1 LAKYLKTQ
9 QDVVVKRYT
18 SGQVK
23 AGELQRQME
32 RVMKACEKRYESGLC
47 RVIGVS
53 VDEKGRVSTVMELM
67 DGDLRNFIDR
77 SDSLLSYGAR
87 LRLMSAIARGI
98 RELHG
103 CGFIHKDLKASNILV
118 SFSPLKLRLEKEML
132 TYPRHAKFRDR
143 RLIDVR
149 IGDYESSDVVMGT
162 GFFRAPE
169 VLRALR
175 DGTKVEYSAAVDVYG
190 FGMVC
195 YELLT
200 GNLPFQGHRL
210 SDYDLV
216 LSGERPDV
224 SNEVP
229 WMRNLLH
236 RCWHEDPHQ
245 RPGWDEILKILM

>member
-1 LAKYLKTQ
+1 
-9 QDVVVKRYT
+9 
-18 SGQVK
+18 
-23 AGELQRQME
+23 ME
-32 RVMKACEKRYESGLC
+32 RVMKASEKRYESGLC
-47 RVIGVS
+47 GVIGVS

-67 DGDLRNFIDR
+67 DGDLRNFIDFCHP
-77 SDSLLSYGAR
+77 LLSYDDKLG
-87 LRLMSAIARGI
+87 LMKAIARGI
-98 RELHG
+98 KELHG

-118 SFSPLKLRLEKEML
+118 SPVPSVKLHWRVKDKLRISLENTKSC
-132 TYPRHAKFRDR
+132 YW
-143 RLIDVR
+143 RLIDVK
-149 IGDYESSDVVMGT
+149 IGDYESSDVVLGT

-175 DGTKVEYSAAVDVYG
+175 DGRKVEYSAAVDVYG
-190 FGMVC
+190 FGMIC

-200 GNLPFQGHRL
+200 GKLPFQGHRL
-210 SDYDLV
+210 SDYGLV

-229 WMRNLLH
+229 WMRKLLH

>member
-1 LAKYLKTQ
+1 
-9 QDVVVKRYT
+9 
-18 SGQVK
+18 
-23 AGELQRQME
+23 ME
-32 RVMKACEKRYESGLC
+32 SVMKACEKRYDSGLC

-67 DGDLRNFIDR
+67 AGDLRNFIDR
-77 SDSLLSYGAR
+77 CNPFLSYGDR
-87 LRLMSAIARGI
+87 LGLMKAIASGI
-98 RELHG
+98 KELHG

-118 SFSPLKLRLEKEML
+118 SPIPVLPIPRRDWHFVKETPACPENTKLCSW
-132 TYPRHAKFRDR
+132 
-143 RLIDVR
+143 RLIDVK
-149 IGDYESSDVVMGT
+149 IGDYENSDVVLGT

-175 DGTKVEYSAAVDVYG
+175 DGTKVKYSAAVDVYG

-200 GNLPFQGHRL
+200 GKLPFHGHPF

-224 SNEVP
+224 SNELP
-229 WMRNLLH
+229 WMRKLLH

-245 RPGWDEILKILM
+245 RPGWDEILQILM